1 MSVGQHGSLRLDQH
15 QVASLIVRRVG
26 LALATLLAVSV
37 VVFLLVQALPS
48 DAAEAL
54 LGQNATPQAVARL
67 RQELGLNDHVVERYF
82 SWLARLL
89 RGDLGRSLANGLPVA
104 ELLRERLANTLFLF
118 FVSAS
123 ASLPLALLLGLA
135 CATWRGSLFDRACN
149 VVAACLI
156 SSPQFL
162 VAYLLIYL
170 LSVSW
175 GLFPSSA
182 DIRPAMAL
190 QDKLY
195 VAFLPALTLSVIVV
209 AYMLRMTRAAI
220 LDVLGNDYI
229 RMAILK
235 GMNQHRVVVH
245 HALPNAVAPIA
256 IVVALLLAYLIV
268 GVVIVETVFVYPGL
282 GQLLVDAV
290 GKRDIVVVQAV
301 SMIFAT
307 AFITFNTLADIVSI
321 VCNPRLLYPRT

>member
-1 MSVGQHGSLRLDQH
+1 LGANP
-15 QVASLIVRRVG
+15 VAGLIVRRVA

-37 VVFLLVQALPS
+37 VIFALVQALPS

-54 LGQNATPQAVARL
+54 LGQNATPQAVAHL
-67 RQELGLNDHVVERYF
+67 RQELGLNEPVIERYF

-89 RGDLGRSLANGLPVA
+89 GGDLGRSLANGLPVA
-104 ELLRERLANTLFLF
+104 ELLRERLGNTLFLF

-123 ASLPLALLLGLA
+123 GSLPLALVLGLA

-149 VVAACLI
+149 IVAASLI

-162 VAYLLIYL
+162 VAYLLIYF
-170 LSVSW
+170 LSVTW

-182 DIRPAMAL
+182 DIRPGMAIHE
-190 QDKLY
+190 KLY

-220 LDVLGNDYI
+220 LDVLENDFI

-235 GMNQHRVVVH
+235 GMKQRRVVVH
-245 HALPNAVAPIA
+245 HALPNAIAPIA

-301 SMIFAT
+301 SMIFAA
-307 AFITFNTLADIVSI
+307 AFITFNTAADIVSI
-321 VCNPRLLYPRT
+321 ICNPRLLYPRS